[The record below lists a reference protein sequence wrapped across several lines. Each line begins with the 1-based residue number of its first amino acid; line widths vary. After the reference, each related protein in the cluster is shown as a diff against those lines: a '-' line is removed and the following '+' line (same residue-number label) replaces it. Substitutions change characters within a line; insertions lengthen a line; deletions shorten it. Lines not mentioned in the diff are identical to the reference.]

1 MNLPSCVNDSPHELF
16 EMMTISKLMSRQRRR
31 RRKYS
36 HVHLSPSLE
45 LLCQKLFGAR
55 ENALNFSVFPWSEDK
70 WEIKIEEGGDENWHQ
85 NSTWVDFLS
94 PQNQNLYFQSG
105 FIWIFTP
112 KLQICWN
119 INQLVTNKHHHPYCV
134 GVRSKSFDSS
144 ICSLEI
150 QLPTYKRSAGCI
162 SWMMP
167 LTIEQLPLA
176 FKLIRFVLKI
186 PVKSPKLK
194 VVKVNKHDWIDTD
207 RLMSRY
213 NQKLENPFKISNPW
227 KWKKIS
233 RHFWY
238 ANKNV
243 TKKSL
248 A

>member
-1 MNLPSCVNDSPHELF
+1 MHWIFLSFHEVKTN
-16 EMMTISKLMSRQRRR
+16 EKLKLKREVMKIGTKIQ
-31 RRKYS
+31 
-36 HVHLSPSLE
+36 LE
-45 LLCQKLFGAR
+45 LTFK
-55 ENALNFSVFPWSEDK
+55 
-70 WEIKIEEGGDENWHQ
+70 IKICM
-85 NSTWVDFLS
+85 
-94 PQNQNLYFQSG
+94 YFQSG

-119 INQLVTNKHHHPYCV
+119 INQLVTNNHHHPYCV

-227 KWKKIS
+227 KWKKKS
-233 RHFWY
+233 PDTFDKY